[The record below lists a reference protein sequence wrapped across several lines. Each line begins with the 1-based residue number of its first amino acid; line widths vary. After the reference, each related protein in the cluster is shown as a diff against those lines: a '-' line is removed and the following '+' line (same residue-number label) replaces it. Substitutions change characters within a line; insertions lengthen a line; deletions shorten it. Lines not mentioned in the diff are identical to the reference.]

1 MPKETNLSRKT
12 KTELLESYN
21 SLLQKYEEL
30 KMTSK
35 LVQEPQSLELLT
47 KAEDY
52 TSENI
57 LKSASDL
64 KIAFTNNLNEL
75 TEKFASESK
84 KFSELRQAI
93 ELLKK
98 KLEIAYNIQIAA
110 DTLENLVAQHETK
123 KRELELEIENRKR
136 DWQREQEEYEYSTK
150 LKQQREQN
158 LYEEEIKAKSK
169 QLEEREINIKNQEQE
184 FAKLKLEVE
193 NFPKKLEQEIELRR
207 KELAAKLQSEFKIE
221 KEMLKKDWESNKKLL
236 EVQNQNLEDTI
247 KKQSSEITV
256 LRQEA
261 ERANKK
267 AQEMAIK
274 IIESSSVKTKA
285 EDQQIKSV

>member
-1 MPKETNLSRKT
+1 MFKETNLSRKT

-30 KMTSK
+30 KMNSK

-47 KAEDY
+47 RTEDY
-52 TSENI
+52 TSGNI

-75 TEKFASESK
+75 TEKLISESK

-98 KLEIAYNIQIAA
+98 KLEVAYNIQIAA
-110 DTLENLVAQHETK
+110 DTLENLISRHEAK
-123 KRELELEIENRKR
+123 KKELELEIENKR
-136 DWQREQEEYEYSTK
+136 RDQQREGEEYEYNAK
-150 LKQQREQN
+150 LKRQREQN
-158 LYEEEIKAKSK
+158 LYEEEIKAKNK
-169 QLEEREINIKNQEQE
+169 QLGERESNIKNQEQE

-193 NFPKKLEQEIELRR
+193 NFPKKLGQETEQRGR
-207 KELAAKLQSEFKIE
+207 ELAVKLQADFKIE

-236 EVQNQNLEDTI
+236 EIQNQNLEDII
-247 KKQSSEITV
+247 KKQNSEIIL

-274 IIESSSVKTKA
+274 IIESSSVKTKT
-285 EDQQIKSV
+285 EEQQMK